1 MSQNNETRNVVLKD
15 LQLYWAK
22 LSKPVEPFGT
32 PQWEIQVRFPK
43 KRIKEME
50 EFGKVKE
57 TDTAGIYSVNFKKK
71 AELKDGS
78 PAKKVKVVDGKGN
91 DLDPTTIGNGST
103 GAVKLMLKDYQIKG
117 PKGNVTKEGTQV
129 MLIAVQ
135 VKDLIVYEPKNNGD
149 DFDYDDEEPVEDERI
164 PAKNKAGKPAAKGK
178 VAQDDDD
185 DTPF

>member
-1 MSQNNETRNVVLKD
+1 MSQNNEPRNVVLKD
-15 LQLYWAK
+15 LELYWAK
-22 LSKPVEPFGT
+22 LDKPVEPFGT

-50 EFGKVKE
+50 EYGKVKE
-57 TDTAGIYSVNFKKK
+57 TDTAGIYSINFKKK

-78 PAKKVKVVDGKGN
+78 PAKKVKVVDGKGE
-91 DLDPTTIGNGST
+91 DLDPRTIGNGSK

-135 VKDLIVYEPKNNGD
+135 VKDLIVYEPKGAGD
-149 DFDYDDEEPVEDERI
+149 DFDYDDEAPVDDKRI
-164 PAKNKAGKPAAKGK
+164 PAKNKGGKPASKKA
-178 VAQDDDD
+178 VDYDD